1 MKRKC
6 SAICLLICVMFI
18 SISPALAVDQMP
30 AKTTKDYIIGPG
42 DVLDISIWNNDAL
55 TRSMTV
61 LPDGKIHY
69 PLIGEVMVGGK
80 TLADLEKELKD
91 KIIPF
96 VPNPELSMMVNQV
109 NSLVIYVIGKV
120 KSSGRFSLNTNIN
133 VLQALAMAGG
143 LDTFAKRN
151 KIKIYRESIGRT
163 EIFHFEYDEV
173 TDGENLKQNVRLERG
188 DVVVVP

>member
-1 MKRKC
+1 
-6 SAICLLICVMFI
+6 
-18 SISPALAVDQMP
+18 MP